1 MKKRIDL
8 ENLIY
13 FTVVA
18 IPLYLVRFPFV
29 NLLEIIILA
38 DLFFWILYKEYRKI
52 DGRRFFEQ
60 YKGFVLAVGL
70 IFFGLFLS
78 TAVNGNYA
86 AGLGIIKS
94 WFVMPLIFVGI
105 VAVSLPKEKYLN
117 IFRALYLSA
126 FLVALVAV
134 IFLLVG
140 KVTYDFRLEAI
151 YDSPNYLAMYLA
163 PAIIIGLV
171 LFKEKKFYYG
181 VSLAVIL
188 TAFYFTFSYGAWLAV
203 AALLL
208 AAALMNRKYN
218 KKAVFGL
225 VIFGIFLVSQ
235 LHAGKLESLVTFNS
249 RSSLVSRIMI
259 WRAAGKM
266 IARHWFLGIGPGNF
280 QAKYLAYQK
289 YFPPYLEWAVPHP
302 QSLYLTFWLYSGML
316 GFSGFLL
323 LIVLSVKNFFQK
335 KRNALWLISFGI
347 LLYFLIHGLADTTY
361 FKNDLA
367 LVFWLTILG
376 AI

>member
-225 VIFGIFLVSQ
+225 VIFGIFIVSQ

-259 WRAAGKM
+259 WQAAGKM

-376 AI
+376 VI